1 MWEEEKL
8 MTFGAKKVGV
18 ISQNGLSRVSFF

>member
-8 MTFGAKKVGV
+8 MLAVDV
-18 ISQNGLSRVSFF
+18 QV